1 MPWSSDVKSPMYSAA
16 PNGGPACSIR
26 NVVNV
31 VVGGRPVACTWK
43 TSKPRRS
50 VVSRTVTSTR
60 ASGIH
65 AASCAEDGVR
75 FSSTTS
81 GLPGGSLPPP
91 CSPGWAATWWDPGI
105 PAATPI
111 ATATATRSLC
121 LDILRLLSTLVD
133 GAGRSW
139 AGWLRLYV
147 PTSQCLFAAR
157 HRGGR
162 TAPGRCPPTKRE
174 DDCGSELGPKC
185 RQPAV
190 RNLVD
195 PLRASGYMRVSA
207 RIPPALWGRSS
218 VGRAL
223 EWHSRGRGFDSL
235 RLHSLLAES
244 IVCHILSGIRR
255 RPRTRAARTA
265 TRTACRWGRLPDR
278 TWRR

>member
-1 MPWSSDVKSPMYSAA
+1 
-16 PNGGPACSIR
+16 
-26 NVVNV
+26 
-31 VVGGRPVACTWK
+31 
-43 TSKPRRS
+43 
-50 VVSRTVTSTR
+50 
-60 ASGIH
+60 
-65 AASCAEDGVR
+65 
-75 FSSTTS
+75 
-81 GLPGGSLPPP
+81 
-91 CSPGWAATWWDPGI
+91 
-105 PAATPI
+105 
-111 ATATATRSLC
+111 TATATRNLC
-121 LDILRLLSTLVD
+121 LGILRLLSTLVD

-147 PTSQCLFAAR
+147 PTSQCFFAARARCRGSPRSDRENERTAAR
-157 HRGGR
+157 HRHRGGS

-235 RLHSLLAES
+235 RLHLPFNMLHSSNSATDADCRCSVGFLVLPGSQRDDARALA
-244 IVCHILSGIRR
+244 L
-255 RPRTRAARTA
+255 
-265 TRTACRWGRLPDR
+265 
-278 TWRR
+278 